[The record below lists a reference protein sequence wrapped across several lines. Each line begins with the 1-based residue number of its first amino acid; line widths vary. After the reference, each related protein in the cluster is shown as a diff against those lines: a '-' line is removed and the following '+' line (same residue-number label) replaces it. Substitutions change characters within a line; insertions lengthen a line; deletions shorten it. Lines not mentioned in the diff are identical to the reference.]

1 MLELNLVAVKCR
13 SVVEQNLTAK
23 IACQLTSI
31 ADIYGDIS
39 LKRIC
44 LKYLRYHYDTA
55 RFLTEFDE
63 LDEKSKFEIKKAHEK
78 MINVEQ
84 KKMKRKI
91 LKQNK

>member
-44 LKYLRYHYDTA
+44 LKYLKYHYENA
-55 RFLTEFDE
+55 KFLSEFDE
-63 LDEKSKFEIKKAHEK
+63 LDDKSKLEIKKAHEK
-78 MINVEQ
+78 MVNSEQ
-84 KKMKRKI
+84 KKMKKNI
-91 LKQNK
+91 LKQK